1 MAMTIGLELYDYRT
15 IYNIYMTDT
24 TLNHSKKIKSKS
36 LNEWSVKIE
45 IKISYDKLNVLL
57 STNK

>member
-1 MAMTIGLELYDYRT
+1 MA
-15 IYNIYMTDT
+15 DT
-24 TLNHSKKIKSKS
+24 TLSDSKKLKSKS
-36 LNEWSVKIE
+36 LNEWSIKTE